1 MQLLKL
7 GLAGRGMIRK
17 NNLRILMVTDAYYP
31 YPSGVS
37 EYVHYLSNALR
48 DLGHKVHIVATS
60 FGKKEDGK
68 YDAIRIG
75 KVFYVPLNGSYATM
89 PVGFDVPA
97 KMKYLMQSSRYD
109 VIHLNGPIFPNLSF
123 FALKYSD
130 ARVISTFLTSSEK
143 AKGFGGSLFR
153 KIFGDINAKIDVRI
167 AISKQAQRT
176 NEMYIPG
183 KYHIVPLGI
192 DVRRFTPRGDK
203 YAEIGRNSILF
214 VGRMDSRK
222 GLHRLL
228 RAFAVVMREVPDA
241 RLFVVG
247 SGAARA
253 KYERMADDYGIKDG
267 VIFRGPASISELPE
281 YFRSA
286 TVYTS
291 PAEGGESFGL
301 VLIEAMA
308 SGTPVVASCIS
319 GYDEVIEN
327 GRNGMLVDTADP
339 LAYAECL
346 LKVLQGAKLRRGLIS
361 EGLKDVRTKYNWDI
375 VGRRIEQFYYS

>member
-1 MQLLKL
+1 MAMSKKNRLKV
-7 GLAGRGMIRK
+7 
-17 NNLRILMVTDAYYP
+17 LMVTDAYYP

-75 KVFYVPLNGSYATM
+75 KVFYVPLNKSYATV

-109 VIHLNGPIFPNLSF
+109 VIHLNGPIFPNLSY

-130 ARVISTFLTSSEK
+130 ARVISTFHTSSEK
-143 AKGFGGSLFR
+143 ARGFGRNLFR

-167 AISKQAQRT
+167 AVSKQAQRT

-214 VGRMDSRK
+214 VGRMDPRK

-228 RAFAVVMREVPDA
+228 RAFAVVKREMPDA
-241 RLFVVG
+241 MLFVVG
-247 SGAARA
+247 SGPAHA
-253 KYERMADDYGIKDG
+253 KYERMAADYGGRDA
-267 VIFRGPASISELPE
+267 VIFKGMVSISELPG

-291 PAEGGESFGL
+291 PAEGRESFGL

-308 SGTPVVASCIS
+308 SGVPVIASKIP
-319 GYDEVIEN
+319 GYDEVVEN
-327 GRNGMLVDTADP
+327 GRNGILIDTDDP
-339 LAYAECL
+339 GAYAEAL
-346 LKVLQGAKLRRGLIS
+346 LNVLQSTKLRRNLIA
-361 EGLKDVRTKYNWDI
+361 EGLKDVKTKYRWDI
-375 VGRRIEQFYYS
+375 IGRRVEGFYYE

>member
-1 MQLLKL
+1 MCIGMSRKKNLKV
-7 GLAGRGMIRK
+7 
-17 NNLRILMVTDAYYP
+17 LMVTDAYYP

-37 EYVHYLSNALR
+37 EYVHCLSNILR
-48 DLGHKVHIVATS
+48 NLGHTVDIVATS
-60 FGKKEDGK
+60 FGRKEDSK

-75 KVFYVPLNGSYATM
+75 KVLYVPLNKSYATV

-109 VIHLNGPIFPNLSF
+109 VIHLNGPIFPNLSY
-123 FALKYSD
+123 FALKYSST
-130 ARVISTFLTSSEK
+130 RTISTFHTSSEK
-143 AKGFGGSLFR
+143 VSGFGGNLFK
-153 KIFGDINAKIDVRI
+153 KIFGDMNAKIDVRI
-167 AISKQAQRT
+167 AVSKQAQRT

-192 DVRRFTPRGDK
+192 DVRRFAPRGDK
-203 YAEIGRNSILF
+203 CAEIGRNSILF
-214 VGRMDSRK
+214 VGRMDPRK

-228 RAFAVVMREVPDA
+228 RAFTVVKREMPDA
-241 RLFVVG
+241 LLFIVG
-247 SGAARA
+247 SGPARA
-253 KYERMADDYGIKDG
+253 KYERMAVDYGVGDS
-267 VIFRGPASISELPE
+267 VIFKGVVAISQLPE

-308 SGTPVVASCIS
+308 SGVPVVASSIA

-327 GRNGMLVDTADP
+327 GRNGILLDTDDP
-339 LAYAECL
+339 AAYAESL
-346 LKVLQGAKLRRGLIS
+346 LNVLQSAKLRRTLIA
-361 EGLKDVRTKYNWDI
+361 EGLKDVTTKYSWDI
-375 VGRRIEQFYYS
+375 IGRRIERFYYE

>member
-1 MQLLKL
+1 
-7 GLAGRGMIRK
+7 MIRK

-37 EYVHYLSNALR
+37 EYVHYLSNSLR
-48 DLGHKVHIVATS
+48 RLGHKVDIVATS
-60 FGKKEDGK
+60 FGALEDSK
-68 YDAIRIG
+68 YDAIRMG
-75 KVFYVPLNGSYATM
+75 RVFYVPLNKSYATV
-89 PVGFDVPA
+89 PVGFDIPA
-97 KMKYLMQSSRYD
+97 KMKYLIQGSRHD
-109 VIHLNGPIFPNLSF
+109 IIHLNGPIFPNLSY
-123 FALKYSD
+123 FALKYSN
-130 ARVISTFLTSSEK
+130 ARTVSTFHTSSEK
-143 AKGFGGSLFR
+143 VKGTGRGLFMKVFGGL
-153 KIFGDINAKIDVRI
+153 NAKIDVRI

-176 NEMYIPG
+176 NEMYVPG
-183 KYHIVPLGI
+183 EYHIVPLGI
-192 DVRRFTPRGDK
+192 DIKRFTPHGTRHVGM
-203 YAEIGRNSILF
+203 GQNSILF
-214 VGRMDSRK
+214 VGRMDFRK
-222 GLHRLL
+222 GLHRLI

-267 VIFRGPASISELPE
+267 VIFTGPASISELPE

-339 LAYAECL
+339 PAYAECL
-346 LKVLQGAKLRRGLIS
+346 LKVLQGAQLRRGLIS